1 VRVSGYIDGVIGDA
15 LHGWAWDEDAP
26 DRRLVL
32 RAQVDGEVLARGRAA
47 EPRSD
52 LVRHGIGDGYHG
64 FRIPLTRPLGPGEH
78 RIAVVD
84 VDSGS
89 RLPLST
95 NWIAWATEG
104 VPLPGVALVEDP
116 EVDLTAEPA
125 ASPVGLAGVADWV
138 FPGVPAEVTELCGAH
153 AVPHAVIDAYVEA
166 VEGLYALGDEL
177 RFTPVVAVLPDK
189 LHVYPEHLP
198 GGLDVE
204 PANRIAARLVARLRD
219 SQVAEVLDLLPVM
232 ADARAHGRVFTRT
245 GAQPTWTGAFYA
257 ARAIAKA
264 LAVRG
269 VAVTPMPWNALDLGI
284 YEPVPDSLAKAP
296 LAGRRPGEPV
306 RRDLEP
312 VLAPGMGLTARP
324 GRDIAPG
331 LRVLERAAGLET
343 PRLLVAGEPLTGR
356 IGRLLAE
363 HASTTLLLDTDR
375 LDEDVIQSERPGVV
389 VQILTDG
396 GLLRRSGVR

>member
-1 VRVSGYIDGVIGDA
+1 MRVSGYIDGVIGDA
-15 LHGWAWDEDAP
+15 VHGWAWDEDAP

-32 RAQVDGEVLARGRAA
+32 RALIDGEVLARGRAA

-64 FRIPLTRPLGPGEH
+64 FRIPLARPLGPGEH
-78 RIAVVD
+78 RIVVVD

-89 RLPLST
+89 RLPLSN
-95 NWIAWATEG
+95 NWIAWASEG
-104 VPLPGVALVEDP
+104 VPLPGVALVEDL
-116 EVDLTAEPA
+116 EVDLTAEA
-125 ASPVGLAGVADWV
+125 AAAPVGMAGIADWV
-138 FPGVPAEVTELCGAH
+138 FAGAPAEVAEMRGAH

-177 RFTPVVAVLPDK
+177 RFTPIVAVLPDK

-198 GGLDVE
+198 AGLEVD

-219 SQVAEVLDLLPVM
+219 CQLAEVLDLLPVM

-269 VAVTPMPWNALDLGI
+269 VAVTPAPWSALDLGV
-284 YEPVPDSLAKAP
+284 YEPVPDSLAEAP
-296 LAGRRPGEPV
+296 LAGRPPGEPV

-312 VLAPGMGLTARP
+312 VLAPGMALTARR
-324 GRDIAPG
+324 RDGAPG
-331 LRVLERAAGLET
+331 VRVLERAAGLDT
-343 PRLLVAGEPLTGR
+343 PRLLVVGEPLTGR

-375 LDEDVIQSERPGVV
+375 LDEELVQAERPDVV